1 MSSFPLFFLAG
12 GLTLANA
19 EEPADA
25 EADVPES
32 ADPSDESEAA
42 EASSEPEPAPVVD
55 AFLSETLPNGLK
67 VSILA
72 DPDLPVVATQLWV
85 QVGSAH
91 EADAEAGFAHLF
103 EHLMFGDTTTYAGE
117 DYARH
122 HTVNGGSENAYTSF
136 DNTVY
141 ISQIRPGA
149 HDQVLVYEA
158 DRMVNL
164 VLDQENLDNEKKIVT
179 EELRLRTEND
189 PFSRLLGPALE
200 TLFGDHPYS
209 RSPVGTKEDIDGAD
223 LELVRKFYEGYYHPA
238 NMHLVVVGPVVVDS
252 VMQRVSELFGEVD
265 KERLTP
271 PEVPSLTSLETGGR
285 RVLKEDIPPMKVA
298 ALVYYGP
305 TRRHADYW
313 AWKVMTEMLAGGEVD
328 HFREELVTKQGKA
341 LDGGAL
347 AEELAAGSLLGFGSV
362 SLPFR
367 SKGKAFKI
375 LHGVEDVM
383 SEGDWL
389 TADSLETVRRRLL
402 QDELRRSYYAASM
415 ADALGTA
422 YAWQGDDSLALQGSA
437 EAIDSVSLEQVG
449 AAWKTYVDEA
459 QPIELFIKRGKPDR
473 VPEELPTTEAAADG
487 GEA

>member
-1 MSSFPLFFLAG
+1 MPLLPLLLAG
-12 GLTLANA
+12 LVTSAQA
-19 EEPADA
+19 EEPVDPSASTEASADEADA
-25 EADVPES
+25 
-32 ADPSDESEAA
+32 AA
-42 EASSEPEPAPVVD
+42 EASSEPAPAPVVE
-55 AFLSETLPNGLK
+55 AFVSESLPNGLK

-72 DPDLPVVATQLWV
+72 DPDLPVVATQMWV

-141 ISQIRPGA
+141 ISLIRPGA
-149 HDQVLVYEA
+149 HDEVLVYEA
-158 DRMVNL
+158 DRLVNL

-189 PFSRLLGPALE
+189 PFSRLLGPTLE

-238 NMHLVVVGPVVVDS
+238 NMHLVVVGPVAADA
-252 VMQRVSELFGEVD
+252 VMQRVTELFSEVD
-265 KERLTP
+265 KEQLVP
-271 PEVPSLTSLETGGR
+271 PEVPSLTTLETGGR
-285 RVLKEDIPPMKVA
+285 RVLKEDIPPIKVA
-298 ALVYYGP
+298 AHVYYGP
-305 TRRHADYW
+305 TRRDADYW
-313 AWKVMTEMLAGGEVD
+313 AFKVMTEMIAGGELD
-328 HFREELVTKQGKA
+328 RFHEELVTEQGKA
-341 LDGGAL
+341 LEGVTL
-347 AEELAAGSLLGFGSV
+347 AAELAAGSLLGFGSL

-367 SKGKAFKI
+367 SKRKAFKI
-375 LHGVEDVM
+375 IRGVEDVM
-383 SEGDWL
+383 SEGAWL
-389 TADSLETVRRRLL
+389 TEDNLETVRRRLL
-402 QDELRRSYYAASM
+402 QQELRRSYYAASM

-449 AAWKTYVDEA
+449 AAWKTYVVEA
-459 QPIELFIKRGKPDR
+459 QPIELFIKKGKPDR
-473 VPEELPTTEAAADG
+473 VPEELPTTDAAADG